1 MQLLCHLTCQ
11 ELLSAEVLEE
21 EKEGKRHRN
30 ETVELMI
37 MSDSRVMT
45 LCQNRMN
52 MNERFTKPIN
62 YGQKMRK
69 IVELKQKPQRR
80 RRLFGKPPQEEEQ
93 AEQLQHQLQKLT
105 EEYVNFRF
113 RFVNRVA
120 AFLST
125 CTVILD
131 ADDEEFHVPNLGLG
145 MLVFYGFFHQ
155 QNLQCKT
162 HEKFFRAKEKIR
174 YLEVHSNI

>member
-1 MQLLCHLTCQ
+1 MERERTSPNASSSALTTSQAVQLLCHLTCQ

-69 IVELKQKPQRR
+69 IVELKQKPPR

-93 AEQLQHQLQKLT
+93 TEQLQHQLQKLT

-113 RFVNRVA
+113 R
-120 AFLST
+120 
-125 CTVILD
+125 
-131 ADDEEFHVPNLGLG
+131 E
-145 MLVFYGFFHQ
+145 
-155 QNLQCKT
+155 
-162 HEKFFRAKEKIR
+162 
-174 YLEVHSNI
+174 